1 MKLRKLDREYAEV
14 HKATIKTDPSKYE
27 GLEQIL
33 QKEIQDIKR
42 GRREPEIVKQD
53 KQEESDEDDFGEFQ
67 EAGAYQE
74 IGSDAGDSESDK
86 DDQA

>member
-1 MKLRKLDREYAEV
+1 MKLRRLDREYEQV

-27 GLEQIL
+27 GLAQML

-42 GRREPEIVKQD
+42 GRQAEAPAFVHSAN
-53 KQEESDEDDFGEFQ
+53 QEESEDDDFGEFQ

-74 IGSDAGDSESDK
+74 IGSDNGD
-86 DDQA
+86 DDEDEGS